1 MINPMDHEKL
11 NRQIHSLS
19 DLRRRKELLK
29 LEMKVTRQAI
39 GAGFKNTEATV
50 KSNIIRK
57 ILIPLGAGG
66 LASMLYK
73 ESAAS
78 AGKPSWLLFLE
89 QMLEKVN
96 EHYTPPADEAAPAEE
111 QQTPL

>member
-1 MINPMDHEKL
+1 MISPMEHEKP
-11 NRQIHSLS
+11 NRQINSLS

-66 LASMLYK
+66 LASMLYR

-78 AGKPSWLLFLE
+78 ADKPSWLLFLE

-96 EHYTPPADEAAPAEE
+96 EHYTPPTDEAVPAEE
-111 QQTPL
+111 KPPPS